1 MKAVITDYEFPH
13 IDNETKVFAE
23 AGIPLEAHQCRT
35 PNEVIANCAEAE
47 ALLVQWAPVNAEA
60 IAGLKKCRVI
70 VRYGIG
76 TDNVDLRAAA
86 AKGIAVCN
94 VPDYATGEVADHAVS
109 LALALGRQLPM
120 VDARLRS
127 GIWNIVPDDPM
138 PSYRDMRF
146 VTLGYGRIARGV
158 LERAKPF
165 GFELA
170 AYDPYVPAEVLR
182 GDGVEAISQEEA
194 FATADILSLHLP
206 LTEET
211 RHIVNTD
218 SLRKM
223 RKNAIIVNTSRG
235 PLIDTLALAE
245 ALKERVI
252 FAAGLDVYEKEPLE
266 KNHPILSAPR
276 ALLTSHMAWHS
287 SSSVARLQKM
297 VAEEAVRGLRG
308 EALRSQVNAS
318 MFAAGK

>member
-1 MKAVITDYEFPH
+1 MKAVITDHEFPH
-13 IDNETKVFAE
+13 IDNETEVLRE
-23 AGIPLEAHQCRT
+23 AGIEMEVHQCRT
-35 PNEVIANCAEAE
+35 PGEVIAKCADAE
-47 ALLVQWAPVNAEA
+47 ALLVQWAPLNAEA
-60 IAGLKKCRVI
+60 IAGLKKCKVI

-76 TDNVDLRAAA
+76 TDNVDLKSAAE
-86 AKGIAVCN
+86 KGIAVCN

-127 GIWNIVPDDPM
+127 GIWNIVPNDPM

-158 LERAKPF
+158 LDRVRAF

-170 AYDPYVPAEVLR
+170 AYDPYVPAEVLLEA
-182 GDGVEAISQEEA
+182 GVKPVTQDEA

-211 RHIVNTD
+211 RHVVNAT
-218 SLRKM
+218 SM
-223 RKNAIIVNTSRG
+223 RTMKKNAIIINTSRG
-235 PLIDTLALAE
+235 PLIDTVALAE
-245 ALKERVI
+245 ALTEKVV
-252 FAAGLDVYEKEPLE
+252 FAAGIDVYEKEPLE
-266 KNHPILSAPR
+266 KDHPILNAPR

-287 SSSVARLQKM
+287 SASVARLQKM

-318 MFAAGK
+318 LMAA